1 MKRVTIHLPDFSS
14 ESKSRGDQ
22 AYLRLA
28 EQGTSQL
35 DIDGREEL
43 RKLER
48 KRSKKRL
55 QQLNED
61 IELEILEDQVAANK
75 VTTKKEKTEAT
86 VAAWALRQTGDKNPK
101 PTKFPKK
108 EEKESE
114 EKSEEDSEEK
124 SEEDSDVDSAL
135 TEELETEENTEE
147 SEEPKE
153 GEEQDESSDTDAFE
167 EV

>member
-1 MKRVTIHLPDFSS
+1 MKRILIHLPDFYS
-14 ESKSRGDQ
+14 EAKSRGDQ
-22 AYLRLA
+22 AYLRLS

-35 DIDGREEL
+35 DIAGRKDL
-43 RKLER
+43 RELER

-61 IELEILEDQVAANK
+61 IELEILEDEVAANK

-108 EEKESE
+108 EEKESDDK
-114 EKSEEDSEEK
+114 EKPEV
-124 SEEDSDVDSAL
+124 EDSDVDAAL
-135 TEELETEENTEE
+135 TEELETEEKPEEE
-147 SEEPKE
+147 SEE
-153 GEEQDESSDTDAFE
+153 GESEDESSDTDSFE

>member
-1 MKRVTIHLPDFSS
+1 MKRILIHLPDFSS

-35 DIDGREEL
+35 DIAGRKDL
-43 RKLER
+43 RELER

-61 IELEILEDQVAANK
+61 IELEILEDEVAANK

-101 PTKFPKK
+101 SKKFPKK
-108 EEKESE
+108 EEKESDDK
-114 EKSEEDSEEK
+114 EKPEA
-124 SEEDSDVDSAL
+124 EDSDVDAAL
-135 TEELETEENTEE
+135 TEELETEEKPEEAEE
-147 SEEPKE
+147 SEE
-153 GEEQDESSDTDAFE
+153 GESEDESSDTDSFE
-167 EV
+167 EA

>member
-114 EKSEEDSEEK
+114 EKSEEDS
-124 SEEDSDVDSAL
+124 DVDSAL

>member
-22 AYLRLA
+22 AYLRLS

-61 IELEILEDQVAANK
+61 IELEILEDQVAADK

-114 EKSEEDSEEK
+114 EKSEEDS
-124 SEEDSDVDSAL
+124 DVDAAL